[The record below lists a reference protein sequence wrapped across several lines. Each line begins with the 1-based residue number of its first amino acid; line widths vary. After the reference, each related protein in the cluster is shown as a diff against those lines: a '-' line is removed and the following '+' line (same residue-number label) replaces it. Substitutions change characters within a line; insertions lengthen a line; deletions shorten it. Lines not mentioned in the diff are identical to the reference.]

1 MGKNADGPTWEE
13 VPSSADGATVPS
25 LSGPVRDPSPEPED
39 VVIVA
44 PDGTILAADP
54 GLAGWLP
61 ADREAGRYGSLYA
74 CFEDDDGEFWRGAV
88 AEVLRSRTSRRY
100 RLASSPNRVAD
111 ARLVPLLDAAGAVAA
126 VAVRLRDASREQRA
140 VAQCHKLAVAIEQAM
155 EAVIV
160 TDDRFRIE
168 YVNQAFEAMTGVPQG
183 QARGRGLKTF
193 YKGRRQAQKFER
205 GAAALERG
213 DVWSGRFLLVD
224 AAGDT
229 RMCDQTISPVWGKH
243 GLVEGYAFVWRDS
256 TELSGLEKQLR
267 HAQKMEVIGTL
278 ASGIAH
284 DLRNI
289 LGPIILHAELC
300 LERLE
305 ADDPQA
311 ASLREIVEA
320 VGRARAL
327 GEQLLSLG
335 RSVESD
341 TPVRFRLST
350 LVKECFKFLA
360 PGLPPGLSIRL
371 RVEAGR
377 SEMRGDPTRVHQVV
391 MNLLTNA
398 IEAMKDQEGGLL
410 TVRIEDAVVTEGD
423 WSGEPSLPPGA
434 YLRLCVSDT
443 GHGMTSD
450 VMKRIFEPFF
460 STRRAGQGT
469 GLGLTV
475 ARHIVTQMRGAIRVE
490 SHPGL
495 GTSFRVL
502 FPKGPAVPGAL
513 DAPAPAR
520 ELPPRPQARILFVGD
535 DPDMVHCTTM
545 AMARLGYTVK
555 TSAGR
560 GEARRALLD
569 DPRGFDLAL
578 VDLSRPGQ
586 DGIRLTRELLAL
598 RPELPVVLLSSHD
611 EALAGDLLRACGG
624 RRVLAKPFC
633 FEELD
638 RMIREVLFLAG

>member
-1 MGKNADGPTWEE
+1 MGKNTDGPTPENMASSTDAQTRPSRA
-13 VPSSADGATVPS
+13 VPACDPSS
-25 LSGPVRDPSPEPED
+25 EPED

-44 PDGTILAADP
+44 PDGTVLAVDP

-61 ADREAGRYGSLYA
+61 ADRKAGRYGSLST

-88 AEVLRSRTSRRY
+88 AEVLLSRTSRRY
-100 RLASSPNRVAD
+100 RLALPPDRVAD
-111 ARLVPLLDAAGAVAA
+111 ARLVPLLDAAGKVTA

-140 VAQCHKLAVAIEQAM
+140 FRQCHKLAAAIEQAM

-168 YVNQAFEAMTGVPQG
+168 YVNQAFEAMTGVSQG

-193 YKGRRQAQKFER
+193 YKGSRQARKFER

-213 DVWSGRFLLVD
+213 DVWKGRFLLVD

-256 TELSGLEKQLR
+256 TEVSGLEKQLR

-305 ADDPQA
+305 AGDPQA
-311 ASLREIVEA
+311 ESLREIVEA

-350 LVKECFKFLA
+350 LVKECLKFLA

-371 RVEAGR
+371 RIEAAR
-377 SEMRGDPTRVHQVV
+377 SEMRGDPTRGHQVI

-423 WSGEPSLPPGA
+423 WSEESSLPPGA

-443 GHGMTSD
+443 GQGMTSD

-460 STRRAGQGT
+460 STKREGHGT

-475 ARHIVTQMRGAIRVE
+475 ARHIVTQMRGAISVE

-502 FPKGPAVPGAL
+502 FPKGPTVAGTP
-513 DAPAPAR
+513 DASVPAR
-520 ELPPRPQARILFVGD
+520 ELPPRPQARILFAGD
-535 DPDMVHCTTM
+535 DPEMVHCTTM
-545 AMARLGYTVK
+545 ALARLGYAVK
-555 TSAGR
+555 TSTGR
-560 GEARRALLD
+560 GEARRALSE

-586 DGIRLTRELLAL
+586 DGILLARELLEL
-598 RPELPVVLLSSHD
+598 RPDLPVVMLSSHD
-611 EALAGDLLRACGG
+611 EALAGDMLRACGG

-638 RMIREVLFLAG
+638 RVIREVLFVAV

>member
-1 MGKNADGPTWEE
+1 M
-13 VPSSADGATVPS
+13 
-25 LSGPVRDPSPEPED
+25 
-39 VVIVA
+39 VIVA

-61 ADREAGRYGSLYA
+61 VDGETGRYGSLYA
-74 CFEDDDGEFWRGAV
+74 CFEGDDGEFWRGAV
-88 AEVLRSRTSRRY
+88 AEVLLSRTSRRY
-100 RLASSPNRVAD
+100 RLAASPDRVAD
-111 ARLVPLLDAAGAVAA
+111 ARLVPLLGAAGDVTA
-126 VAVRLRDASREQRA
+126 VAVRLRDAGREQRA
-140 VAQCHKLAVAIEQAM
+140 VAQCHKLAAAIEQAM

-243 GLVEGYAFVWRDS
+243 GLVEGYAFIWRDS

-300 LERLE
+300 LERLA
-305 ADDPQA
+305 ADAPQA
-311 ASLREIVEA
+311 ESLREIVEA

-335 RSVESD
+335 RGVESD
-341 TPVRFRLST
+341 SPVRFRLST
-350 LVKECFKFLA
+350 LVKECLKFL
-360 PGLPPGLSIRL
+360 GPGLSPGLSMRL
-371 RVEAGR
+371 RVEAGG

-398 IEAMKDQEGGLL
+398 VEAMKDQEGGLV
-410 TVRIEDAVVTEGD
+410 TVRIEDAAVREGD
-423 WSGEPSLPPGA
+423 WPEEPSLPPGA

-443 GHGMTSD
+443 GLGMTSD

-460 STRRAGQGT
+460 STKRAGQGT

-475 ARHIVTQMRGAIRVE
+475 ARHIVSQMRGAITVE

-495 GTSFRVL
+495 GTSFQVL
-502 FPKGPAVPGAL
+502 LPKGPAAVGSP
-513 DAPAPAR
+513 DAPSPAR
-520 ELPPRPQARILFVGD
+520 ELPPRPRARILFVGD
-535 DPDMVHCTTM
+535 DADMVHCVTM
-545 AMARLGYTVK
+545 ALARLGYTVAAC
-555 TSAGR
+555 AGR
-560 GEARRALLD
+560 DEAGRILSRPAQ
-569 DPRGFDLAL
+569 GFDLAL
-578 VDLSRPGQ
+578 VDLARPGQ
-586 DGIRLTRELLAL
+586 DGILLTRALLEL
-598 RPELPVVLLSSHD
+598 RPDLPVVLLSSLD
-611 EALAGDLLRACGG
+611 AALAGDMLRACGG

-633 FEELD
+633 FDELD
-638 RMIREVLFLAG
+638 RVIREVLSATV